1 MKAAPEK
8 GRSCGTF
15 PERREMVPEC
25 HRGRSLRAV
34 AGICR
39 AFPEVAGHCRKL
51 RPSPSR
57 ERHGRSLRT
66 IPTVAGR
73 GRKPIV
79 GKALL
84 KIWFRAG
91 SVSGTCLGR
100 ETFSGACGPWPEKV
114 RSVPGRCGLWSE
126 VEAIPVTRVAWP
138 ELTGRGRCGR
148 KVQAAGHCGKA
159 ETERYRKGTAGNVVP
174 ER

>member
-100 ETFSGACGPWPEKV
+100 GTFFRSLRAVAGEGAGHSRKV
-114 RSVPGRCGLWSE
+114 RAVASVVGMCRLR
-126 VEAIPVTRVAWP
+126 AT
-138 ELTGRGRCGR
+138 
-148 KVQAAGHCGKA
+148 AARWK
-159 ETERYRKGTAGNVVP
+159 RKGTGKALPETWYLKGENGNVVP